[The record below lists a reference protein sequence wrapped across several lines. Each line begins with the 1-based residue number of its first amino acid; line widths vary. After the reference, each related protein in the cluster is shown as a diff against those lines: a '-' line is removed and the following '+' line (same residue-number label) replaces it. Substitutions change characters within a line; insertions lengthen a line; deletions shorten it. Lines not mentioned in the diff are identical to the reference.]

1 MSSLPI
7 LLKNPRILLLGGG
20 SVAWRKARVLLDNQ
34 VDFCLLARHYDGV
47 FSSLELPGTRLTG
60 EVDSAALESYNIIID
75 ATGDPQVEILLQKEK
90 EKRFLLVNSVDNPDA
105 CDFYFAALL
114 NYGRLKIAVSTDG
127 SSPTL
132 GQVVRDRISQVL
144 PANLATLVE
153 EKATERKRGSIDPV
167 ATRQQAQLRLARV
180 DLIGCGP
187 GAVDLLTLQAYRCI
201 GEAEVILYDH
211 LIPQPILDLANP
223 EAERIYVGKRKQA
236 HSLKQGE
243 INRLLLEHAHRGKRV
258 ARLKSGDSY
267 IFGRGAEEA
276 EFLTQQGLQVRVI
289 PGLSSALAGPA
300 AVGIPLTA
308 RGYATNFSVV
318 SAHLA
323 GSFLNTDWLPLL
335 RIPNHTTVV
344 LMGLSFAEKIMDH
357 ALQSGIAGD
366 FPVAIVSNA
375 TRPEQGTIITSLNKL
390 ADSAKQ
396 AERPA
401 VLVFGAVVKLHQ
413 ILPHMDVCKS

>member
-7 LLKNPRILLLGGG
+7 LLKNPRILLLGAGA
-20 SVAWRKARVLLDNQ
+20 VAWRKARVLLDNQ
-34 VDFCLLARHYDGV
+34 IDFSVLARHYDTI
-47 FSSLELPGTRLTG
+47 FSSLGLSGSRSTG
-60 EVDSAALESYNIIID
+60 EVEPAALAAYNIIID
-75 ATGDPQVEILLQKEK
+75 ATGDPQVEVLLQKEK
-90 EKRFLLVNSVDNPDA
+90 EKRFLLINSVDNPDA

-132 GQVVRDRISQVL
+132 GQVVRDRICQVI

-153 EKATERKRGSIDPV
+153 EKAAERTGGRIDPV

-243 INRLLLEHAHRGKRV
+243 INRLLLEHAQRGKRV

-300 AVGIPLTA
+300 AVGMPLTA

-335 RIPNHTTVV
+335 QIPNHTTVV
-344 LMGLSFAEKIMDH
+344 LMGLSFAEQIVDH
-357 ALQSGIAGD
+357 ALLSGIAGN
-366 FPVAIVSNA
+366 FPVAIVSKA
-375 TRPEQGTIITSLNKL
+375 TRPGQRTIITSLNKL
-390 ADSAKQ
+390 SDSAKQ
-396 AERPA
+396 ADRPA
-401 VLVFGAVVKLHQ
+401 LLVFGEVVKLHQ

>member
-1 MSSLPI
+1 MGSLPV

-20 SVAWRKARVLLDNQ
+20 SIAWRKARVLLDNQ
-34 VDFCLLARHYDGV
+34 VDFSVLARAYDAE
-47 FSSLELPGTRLTG
+47 FSSLDLPGSRSTG
-60 EVDSAALESYNIIID
+60 EVDPDALAPFNIIVD
-75 ATGDPQVEILLQKEK
+75 ATGDHQVEILLRKEK
-90 EKRFLLVNSVDNPDA
+90 EKRFLLINSVDNPDA

-114 NYGRLKIAVSTDG
+114 NYGRLKIAISTDG

-144 PANLATLVE
+144 PANIAALVE
-153 EKATERKRGSIDPV
+153 EKAVERTQGRIDPV
-167 ATRQQAQLRLARV
+167 ATRQQAQIRLARV

-187 GAVDLLTLQAYRCI
+187 GAVELLTLQACRCI

-211 LIPQPILDLANP
+211 LIPQPILDLADVA
-223 EAERIYVGKRKQA
+223 AEKIYVGKRKQA
-236 HSLKQGE
+236 HSLKQDE

-258 ARLKSGDSY
+258 ARLKSGDPY

-276 EFLTQQGLQVRVI
+276 EFLAQQGLQVRVI

-300 AVGIPLTA
+300 AAGIPLTA

-323 GSFLNTDWLPLL
+323 GSFINTDWLPLL

-344 LMGLSFAEKIMDH
+344 LMGLSFAEQIMDH
-357 ALQSGIAGD
+357 ALQSGIAGN

-375 TRPEQGTIITSLNKL
+375 TRPGQRTIITSINKL

-396 AERPA
+396 ADRPA
-401 VLVFGAVVKLHQ
+401 VLVFGEVVNLHQ
-413 ILPHMDVCKS
+413 LLPQGDIL

>member
-1 MSSLPI
+1 MGSLPV
-7 LLKNPRILLLGGG
+7 LLNNPRILLLGGG
-20 SVAWRKARVLLDNQ
+20 SIAWRKARVLLANQ
-34 VDFCLLARHYDGV
+34 VDFSMLARDYDAE
-47 FSSLELPGTRLTG
+47 FSSLDLPGSRSAG
-60 EVDSAALESYNIIID
+60 EVEPAALAPYNIIID
-75 ATGDPQVEILLQKEK
+75 ATGDPQVEILLQREK
-90 EKRFLLVNSVDNPDA
+90 EKRFLLINSVDNPDA

-132 GQVVRDRISQVL
+132 GQVVRDRISQVI
-144 PANLATLVE
+144 PADIATLFE
-153 EKATERKRGSIDPV
+153 EKAAERKRGSIDPF
-167 ATRQQAQLRLARV
+167 ATRQQAQIRLTRV

-211 LIPQPILDLANP
+211 LIPQPILDLADVT
-223 EAERIYVGKRKQA
+223 AEKIYVGKRKQA
-236 HSLKQGE
+236 HSLKQDE
-243 INRLLLEHAHRGKRV
+243 INRLLLEQAHRGKRV
-258 ARLKSGDSY
+258 ARLKSGDPY

-276 EFLTQQGLQVRVI
+276 EFLAQEGLQVRVI

-344 LMGLSFAEKIMDH
+344 LMGLSFAEQIKDL

-375 TRPEQGTIITSLNKL
+375 TRPGQGTIITCLNKL

-401 VLVFGAVVKLHQ
+401 VLVFGEVVKLHQ
-413 ILPHMDVCKS
+413 VLPHGVVL